1 MSAARRAGPKA
12 KALDVVED
20 AFHCVRAAPFGAL
33 AAYYIGS
40 APFVLATIYFWADM
54 ANDAFAYRRVGIESL
69 GVATLFLW
77 MKTWQSIYARRLAAF
92 VNDTPPARL
101 TPAAWMRTAT
111 RQAVSQAT
119 GFVVLPIALL
129 ALAPFGYAYAFYQ
142 NATVLD
148 DGEAVGFGDFLRRT
162 WRQSV
167 LRPAQNHL
175 IIWLLSPLLV
185 GFAAAVFFL
194 ILPIMQF
201 TAPEWTE
208 TMLRVYAAVLLIILV
223 PLSPLGMVVALNVAA
238 VIAFLPEL
246 LRMLFGVE
254 TVFSMSAG
262 GMISP
267 TFFVMICGLT
277 YLCLDP
283 FLKAAYVMR
292 CFYGESVQ
300 DGRDLRVRLKA
311 LRGRS
316 TALVVLVG
324 VTLLVCGTAQA
335 QTLEEEAGVD
345 RTTLVSPTELDDSLD
360 RVLESRQYAWRAPR
374 ERPTDESA
382 FALLMKSIMER
393 VAAARD
399 FIWSY
404 VEDFFD
410 WLFNRD
416 RDRAGGDD
424 ESGGMSGTLLRL
436 TVYALIGALIVVLA
450 VLAWRTWRRKEPS
463 IVVSA
468 KAVAATPDLED
479 EGTSADELPQEGW
492 LQMARELLEKG
503 EYRLA
508 MRAFFFAGLAAL
520 AHRDLI
526 RISRYKSNRDY
537 ARELERIEHED
548 PDILRS
554 FRAGLRIFEAVWYG
568 THQATPENVTEF
580 VGTQDEVM
588 DRGE

>member
-1 MSAARRAGPKA
+1 MSAARGAGPKA
-12 KALDVVED
+12 NALDVIED
-20 AFHCVRAAPFGAL
+20 AFHCVRAAPIGAL
-33 AAYYIGS
+33 SAYYLGS
-40 APFVLATIYFWADM
+40 APFVLVMIYFWADM

-69 GVATLFLW
+69 ALAGLFLW

-92 VNDTPPARL
+92 VNDAPPGRL
-101 TPAAWMRTAT
+101 TVTAWMRTAA
-111 RQAVSQAT
+111 RQTVLQAT
-119 GFVVLPIALL
+119 GFIVLPIALV

-148 DGEAVGFGDFLRRT
+148 DGERVGFGDFLRRT
-162 WRQSV
+162 WGQSI
-167 LRPAQNHL
+167 LRPAQNHQ

-185 GFAAAVFFL
+185 GFAAATFFL
-194 ILPIMQF
+194 ILPIMQY

-208 TMLRVYAAVLLIILV
+208 AMMQIYAGILLIILV

-238 VIAFLPEL
+238 TLRLLPEL

-254 TVFSMSAG
+254 TVFSMNAG
-262 GMISP
+262 GMMTP

-283 FLKAAYVMR
+283 LLKAAYVMR

-300 DGRDLRVRLKA
+300 DGRDLRVRLKS
-311 LRGRS
+311 LRGLS
-316 TALVVLVG
+316 TGLVLVVG
-324 VTLLVCGTAQA
+324 AMLLLCGTAQA
-335 QTLEEEAGVD
+335 QVPDEEAGVE
-345 RTTLVSPTELDDSLD
+345 RRTLVSPAELDDSLD

-416 RDRAGGDD
+416 RDRAGGDE

-548 PDILRS
+548 PGILRS
-554 FRAGLRIFEAVWYG
+554 FRAGIRIFEAVWYG
-568 THQATPENVTEF
+568 MHRATPENVNEF

-588 DRGE
+588 GRGE